1 VSDTPRTDAAQV
13 FESEQSYDLCDAAAM
28 KQLEREF
35 TTLRAENE
43 RLRTA
48 MIWYIVNCDEEPS
61 EEALQAIAP
70 LAQGTYWITIERTEA
85 ARAFLARNAEKEER

>member
-1 VSDTPRTDAAQV
+1 VEIIHQV
-13 FESEQSYDLCDAAAM
+13 QFLQN
-28 KQLEREF
+28 ERDGLLVVN
-35 TTLRAENE
+35 TALRAENE